1 MTKCGW
7 LLPRPGSDCSQVGWR
22 DDVGQS
28 IQAHSAAILCLKCSI
43 QILLAVT
50 RLLTHW
56 CKKQAKQKSN
66 KDTTSSSPEG
76 GGPQDVSLWRCST
89 EQCKYAFWNSQK
101 KGGGEM
107 QEGEIPPSSF
117 PKGASVRPTVVLLQ
131 SLWVMIYFLPC
142 GPSVYKRTSWPF
154 SNRGVVSFTHC
165 HSGFNYASCY

>member
-7 LLPRPGSDCSQVGWR
+7 LLPQPGTDCSQSWC
-22 DDVGQS
+22 DDVGRS
-28 IQAHSAAILCLKCSI
+28 IQAHPAAILCLKCSI

-50 RLLTHW
+50 RLLAHW

-66 KDTTSSSPEG
+66 KDTISSSPEG
-76 GGPQDVSLWRCST
+76 GGPQDVSLWRCIT
-89 EQCKYAFWNSQK
+89 EQCKCSFWNSQK
-101 KGGGEM
+101 KGGDAG
-107 QEGEIPPSSF
+107 GEIPPSSF
-117 PKGASVRPTVVLLQ
+117 PKGAWVRPTVVLLQ

-165 HSGFNYASCY
+165 HSGFNYVSCY